1 MARQFA
7 NERCYTIINNSL
19 EVIFLQLLRRPYL
32 ADAKVLLCNS
42 ESFPYG
48 EKSSPLWVILHFFPL
63 ANARP
68 SLGTIQG
75 NVGSDFV

>member
-7 NERCYTIINNSL
+7 NVRGYTIINNSL
-19 EVIFLQLLRRPYL
+19 EVIFLQVLRRPYL

-48 EKSSPLWVILHFFPL
+48 ENQAHCE
-63 ANARP
+63 
-68 SLGTIQG
+68 
-75 NVGSDFV
+75 